1 MKNTENMDN
10 GSLRGIM
17 NILIRVLILIGSAS
31 SVGFGVWHL
40 FVPKIWKWY
49 SYIQKDATEL
59 ILAVR
64 AINVFFSV
72 SLILFGLLGSLI
84 TLGNKADKYASVL
97 ILSSLTIIWLLRV
110 IMQIVYPQGSLNKYI
125 QYGMLSAFFIIF
137 LCYAI
142 TLIIIIK
149 RK

>member
-125 QYGMLSAFFIIF
+125 QYGMLSAFFITF

-142 TLIIIIK
+142 ALIVIIK